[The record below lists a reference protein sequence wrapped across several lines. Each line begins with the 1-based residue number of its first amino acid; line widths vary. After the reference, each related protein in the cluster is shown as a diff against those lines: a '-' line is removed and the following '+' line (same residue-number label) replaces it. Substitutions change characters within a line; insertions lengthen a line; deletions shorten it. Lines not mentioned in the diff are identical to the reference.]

1 MPPDKHKSLAVEE
14 EFLRR
19 REQIRIA
26 PGPSGDDVKDWM
38 QDGVEE
44 LFGFF
49 NSTADIWDRKF
60 GVELDDP
67 FYNAVAERIPQTDQ
81 AIDILDLGC
90 GTGIQL
96 EFVFSRAPNARVTA
110 VDRAPNMLGQL
121 ETKFREKVSQLRL
134 VEGSVL
140 EIPFGNQEYDYAISV
155 LTMPHFLPDQKVS
168 VYRKVREALR
178 SEGAYIEGDQSD
190 APGGEEDTLY
200 WFNRWIAKL
209 PGGDQGE
216 WNFDISLPVE
226 MQTRLLLQSGFS
238 EVQVAWNEPSRGAVH
253 VARATFNRCGKRER
267 ATLTFLYSNSPQ
279 HRRFRWS
286 RAWKE
291 RVAMNLLRPSLAIGS
306 AVYAHLGNAGRLDPI
321 VDPGTAAAAGPGG
334 RGD

>member
-1 MPPDKHKSLAVEE
+1 MSPDKHKSQAVEA
-14 EFLRR
+14 EFIRR

-26 PGPSGDDVKDWM
+26 PGPLGDDVKDWM
-38 QDGVEE
+38 KDGVEE

-49 NSTADIWDRKF
+49 NSAADIWDLKF

-67 FYNAVAERIPQTDQ
+67 FYNAVAEQIPQTDQ

-96 EFVFSRAPNARVTA
+96 EFVFARAPNARVTA

-121 ETKFREKVSQLRL
+121 ETKFREKISQLRL

-140 EIPFGNQEYDYAISV
+140 EIPFGYQEYDYAISV
-155 LTMPHFLPDQKVS
+155 LTMHHFLPEKKVP

-178 SEGAYIEGDQSD
+178 PKGAYIEGDQSD

-216 WNFDISLPVE
+216 WNYDISLPIEV
-226 MQTRLLLQSGFS
+226 QTCLLHQGGFS
-238 EVQVAWNEPSRGAVH
+238 DVQVVWNDTSREAVL
-253 VARATFNRCGKRER
+253 VARR
-267 ATLTFLYSNSPQ
+267 
-279 HRRFRWS
+279 
-286 RAWKE
+286 
-291 RVAMNLLRPSLAIGS
+291 
-306 AVYAHLGNAGRLDPI
+306 
-321 VDPGTAAAAGPGG
+321 
-334 RGD
+334 

>member
-1 MPPDKHKSLAVEE
+1 
-14 EFLRR
+14 
-19 REQIRIA
+19 
-26 PGPSGDDVKDWM
+26 M

-60 GVELDDP
+60 GVGSDDP
-67 FYNAVAERIPQTDQ
+67 FYNAVADQIPQTDQ
-81 AIDILDLGC
+81 PIDILDLGC

-96 EFVFSRAPNARVTA
+96 EFVFARAPNAKVTA

-121 ETKFREKVSQLRL
+121 EIKFREKASQLRL
-134 VEGSVL
+134 VQGSVL

-155 LTMPHFLPDQKVS
+155 LTMHHFHPDKKVP

-178 SEGAYIEGDQSD
+178 STGAYVEGDQSD
-190 APGGEEDTLY
+190 SPGGEEDTLH

-209 PGGDQGE
+209 PGGDRGE

-238 EVQVAWNEPSRGAVH
+238 EVQVAWNEPSRRAVH
-253 VARATFNRCGKRER
+253 VAKC
-267 ATLTFLYSNSPQ
+267 
-279 HRRFRWS
+279 
-286 RAWKE
+286 
-291 RVAMNLLRPSLAIGS
+291 
-306 AVYAHLGNAGRLDPI
+306 
-321 VDPGTAAAAGPGG
+321 
-334 RGD
+334 

>member
-110 VDRAPNMLGQL
+110 VDRAPNMFGQL

-155 LTMPHFLPDQKVS
+155 LTMHHFLPDKKVS

-178 SEGAYIEGDQSD
+178 SEGAYIKGDQSD

-238 EVQVAWNEPSRGAVH
+238 EVQVAWNEPLRGAVH
-253 VARATFNRCGKRER
+253 VAKC
-267 ATLTFLYSNSPQ
+267 
-279 HRRFRWS
+279 
-286 RAWKE
+286 
-291 RVAMNLLRPSLAIGS
+291 
-306 AVYAHLGNAGRLDPI
+306 
-321 VDPGTAAAAGPGG
+321 
-334 RGD
+334 